1 MLGKKRLGGRL
12 SMVIKCES
20 PVKKACTAIPNNTSG
35 ILSGLSDT
43 DHAVSAWENT
53 FMIYMIQYF
62 NNHVTIAGAVAL
74 MLVAALS
81 PTIKSGR
88 RQMWRKDE

>member
-1 MLGKKRLGGRL
+1 
-12 SMVIKCES
+12 MVIIKCES

-35 ILSGLSDT
+35 IFSGLSDT

-53 FMIYMIQYF
+53 FMIHMIQYF
-62 NNHVTIAGAVAL
+62 HYDTIAGAVAL